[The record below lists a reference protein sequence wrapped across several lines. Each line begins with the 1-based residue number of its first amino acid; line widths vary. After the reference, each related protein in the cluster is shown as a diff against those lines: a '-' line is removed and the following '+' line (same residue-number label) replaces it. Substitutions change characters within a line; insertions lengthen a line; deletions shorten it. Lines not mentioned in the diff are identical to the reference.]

1 MGVFRRLI
9 YVANLW
15 HMFLKL
21 LQVILLSSVKYFL
34 TIPYAFLIGL
44 KVEAA
49 LPAILIGGMGG
60 FLFFYYLFKPISV
73 WLGLLKPLAFKNMP
87 LTFRLRY
94 SSFCKLWLDPK
105 KKAIFTRRN
114 RRIVKIKRSYGM
126 WGIVIA
132 TPVLLSIPVGA
143 FLARHY
149 YSKNRKIIFYMM
161 GSIVGW
167 GVAFSA
173 VLQLFPGIIQ

>member
-1 MGVFRRLI
+1 
-9 YVANLW
+9 
-15 HMFLKL
+15 MFFKL

-49 LPAILIGGMGG
+49 IPAILIGGMGG
-60 FLFFYYLFKPISV
+60 FLFFYYLLKPISG
-73 WLGLLKPLAFKNMP
+73 WLGLLKPLACKIMP
-87 LTFRLRY
+87 PTFRMRY
-94 SSFCKLWLDPK
+94 ASFCNLWLVPK
-105 KKAIFTRRN
+105 KKAFFTRRN

-132 TPVLLSIPVGA
+132 TPVLLTIPVGA

-149 YSKNRKIIFYMM
+149 YSKNRKIILYMM
-161 GSIVGW
+161 ASIAGW
-167 GVAFSA
+167 GVVFSA
-173 VLQLFPGIIQ
+173 ILQLFPGIIQ

>member
-1 MGVFRRLI
+1 
-9 YVANLW
+9 
-15 HMFLKL
+15 MFFKL

-60 FLFFYYLFKPISV
+60 FLFFYYLVKPISG
-73 WLGLLKPLAFKNMP
+73 WLSLLKPLACKIMP
-87 LTFRLRY
+87 LSFRMRY

-105 KKAIFTRRN
+105 KKAFFTSRN

-132 TPVLLSIPVGA
+132 TPVLLTIPVGA

-149 YSKNRKIIFYMM
+149 FSKNRKIVFYMM

-167 GVAFSA
+167 GIVFSA
-173 VLQLFPGIIQ
+173 VLHLFPGIIQ